1 MNREEHK
8 FIWEM
13 AQYAK
18 SHGGTLKGREF
29 LGRTHPYKWK
39 CSGKHIFYAVFWE
52 LKEQEYFCLTCKKLT
67 AGKSNT

>member
-29 LGRTHPYKWK
+29 LGRTHSYKWK
-39 CSGKHIFYAVFWE
+39 CSERHVFYAVFWE
-52 LKEQEYFCLTCKKLT
+52 LKEQEYFCEKCKKNL
-67 AGKSNT
+67 K

>member
-1 MNREEHK
+1 VNTEEHK

-18 SHGGTLKGREF
+18 SKGGTLKGREF

-39 CSGKHIFYAVFWE
+39 CSEKHIFYAVYWE
-52 LKEQEYFCLTCKKLT
+52 LKEQEYFCKKCQ
-67 AGKSNT
+67 K

>member
-1 MNREEHK
+1 MHREEHK

-29 LGRTHPYKWK
+29 LGRTHSYKWK
-39 CSGKHIFYAVFWE
+39 CSERHVF
-52 LKEQEYFCLTCKKLT
+52 
-67 AGKSNT
+67 